1 MSEEENIVY
10 QKLKDYLQQHSWII
24 LGGEPPGVTNHIP
37 VIEVRDPLNFE
48 KGSKGS
54 KKIVLVAFK
63 LPFFLLLELTASYS
77 SRDIH
82 KLNKLTNYQSA
93 REAFI
98 NALLAKELLKSNNI
112 DIDYQQYTAS
122 AHYLIKSVGFNAS
135 YKFAPEDFITPKNK
149 SQIFCLLLDYL
160 I

>member
-98 NALLAKELLKSNNI
+98 NALLAKELLK
-112 DIDYQQYTAS
+112 
-122 AHYLIKSVGFNAS
+122 
-135 YKFAPEDFITPKNK
+135 
-149 SQIFCLLLDYL
+149 
-160 I
+160 